1 VLSSN
6 KQSMLFVDDYI
17 QNLVNADDKSIAI
30 ELSKELS
37 DLLWALEKDGLLREK
52 LSGTILEKRHIIIE
66 AQKNNDAILATFN
79 KYYNLYFK
87 LEQREKYLD
96 FMRNN
101 GFTDLDLMH
110 LLHSQMIF
118 IFLANMEIFKN
129 FINLILKDSCESTL
143 GYLFGKGGV
152 LTNIIVEGKIVSQ
165 RPEGRAIA
173 SRLDIQLRNAFS
185 HFTFTEEGKNICY
198 YTHHKEKDNIVLE
211 QRQIPSTDLYKKTI
225 EVSLMKAILGC
236 LIADWYDLDIGK

>member
-1 VLSSN
+1 
-6 KQSMLFVDDYI
+6 
-17 QNLVNADDKSIAI
+17 
-30 ELSKELS
+30 
-37 DLLWALEKDGLLREK
+37 
-52 LSGTILEKRHIIIE
+52 
-66 AQKNNDAILATFN
+66 
-79 KYYNLYFK
+79 
-87 LEQREKYLD
+87 
-96 FMRNN
+96 
-101 GFTDLDLMH
+101 
-110 LLHSQMIF
+110 
-118 IFLANMEIFKN
+118 MEIFKN

>member
-1 VLSSN
+1 
-6 KQSMLFVDDYI
+6 MLYVDDYI
-17 QNLVNADDKSIAI
+17 QNSVNDEDKSIAI

-37 DLLWALEKDGLLREK
+37 DLLKALEKDGLLREK
-52 LSGTILEKRHIIIE
+52 ISGTMLERRHIIIE

-87 LEQREKYLD
+87 LEQREKYVD
-96 FMRNN
+96 FMRSN

-118 IFLANMEIFKN
+118 AFLANMEIFKN

-143 GYLFGKGGV
+143 GYLFGKRGV

-198 YTHHKEKDNIVLE
+198 YTHHKEKDTIVLE

-236 LIADWYDLDIGK
+236 LIADWYNLDIGK

>member
-1 VLSSN
+1 
-6 KQSMLFVDDYI
+6 MLFVDDYI